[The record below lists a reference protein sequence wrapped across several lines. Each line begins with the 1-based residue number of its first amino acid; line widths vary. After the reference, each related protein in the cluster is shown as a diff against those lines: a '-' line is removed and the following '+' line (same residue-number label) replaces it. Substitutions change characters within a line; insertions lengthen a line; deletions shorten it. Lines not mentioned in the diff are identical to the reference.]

1 MGLSIDDFSALT
13 PAQFDAIYAEW
24 RSEQDNKNKGRWEQT
39 RYLMWAI
46 LKPYSKKKTLKPT
59 DILSFPWDKTN
70 KPKKKMTKAERE
82 ESLRELEYY
91 NKLWSNGKESD
102 IRN

>member
-13 PAQFDAIYAEW
+13 PAQFDAIYTEW
-24 RSEQDNKNKGRWEQT
+24 RAEQDNEVKAGWEQT
-39 RYLMWAI
+39 RSIMWAV
-46 LKPYSKKKTLKPT
+46 LKPYSKKKNLKPT
-59 DILSFPWDKTN
+59 DILPFPWDNSN

-91 NKLWSNGKESD
+91 DKLWSNGKESN
-102 IRN
+102 IRD